1 MSVEPTYSLR
11 KRGVH
16 PKGCIPFCYLISR
29 MSDINGIFSKKAKA
43 VLQAARMAARNLGS
57 DSISTE
63 HLLLGLVREDSGF
76 AADTL
81 KALNVNLNDLGEN
94 VQRALT
100 SNGGIMTVGDAHGAL
115 LSFTVRCKAALFNAA
130 KIAKE
135 EGDQYIGPEHLML
148 AILQQSESPAA
159 GTLSTFG
166 VTYENFQAAL
176 QQLKRESMDE
186 SLPGDERGEDGERG
200 SDIPRGPGETRQQ
213 VRSQSR
219 SKTPILEHFG
229 RDLTA
234 MARQGKLDPII
245 GREAEIERL
254 IQILCRRKKNNPAL
268 IGEPGVGKTAII
280 EGLALK
286 IAQKKIPELLANKRV
301 VSLDVAAM
309 VAGTK
314 YRGQF
319 EERVKGLIM
328 ELQRVDNSVILFIDE
343 LHTIVGAGGSEG
355 SLDASNIFKPALARG
370 ELQCIGAT
378 TIDEYRKYIEKD
390 AALER
395 RFQTI
400 VVNPPSSEDS
410 IQILEGLRAKYEQHH
425 KVRYT
430 PEAIRASVTLAE
442 RYISDRFLPDKAI
455 DVLDEAG
462 ARVRLNS
469 IRTPQDLKEMED
481 QLAEANQKKEDA
493 IAEQQYEAAASL
505 RDKIEELTNRIAE
518 RREAIN
524 KEDSKET
531 PVVDENEIRDCISK
545 MTGIPVSRLAGEE
558 AQKLL
563 KLGDEIK
570 ERVIGQNQA
579 VDAVVK
585 AIRRTRA
592 GIRDTKRPMG
602 SFLFLGPTGVGKTEL
617 AKVLSLSLFGSE
629 DSMIRIDMSEYM
641 EKHSISRLIGAPPGY
656 VGFEESG
663 GQLSEKV
670 RKRPY
675 SVVLLDEIEK
685 AHPDVYNLLLQILDD
700 GILTDSYGRKI
711 NFKNTIIIMTSN
723 AGAREVRH
731 SSGMGFTKM
740 GETDDYERMETA
752 IREEVKRVFSPEFL
766 NRIDEQIVFRPLSKQ
781 DLTSVVDIQLTFLQ
795 KNLSERGILLEVS
808 KEAKEFVVNHN
819 YDSALGAR
827 PIRRSIQQ
835 LIEDEIAEG
844 LLLGLYSDF
853 STISLDVVDGKL
865 KFKCEKLPST

>member
-1 MSVEPTYSLR
+1 
-11 KRGVH
+11 
-16 PKGCIPFCYLISR
+16 
-29 MSDINGIFSKKAKA
+29 MSDINGIFSAKAKA
-43 VLQAARMAARNLGS
+43 VLQAARMAAHNLSS
-57 DSISTE
+57 DSITVE
-63 HLLLGLVREDSGF
+63 HLLLGLVREESGY
-76 AADTL
+76 AAETL
-81 KALNVNLNDLGEN
+81 RALKVNLSDLGET
-94 VQRALT
+94 VQRSLST
-100 SNGGIMTVGDAHGAL
+100 NGGLMTIGGDKRGGL
-115 LSFTVRCKAALFNAA
+115 LSFTARTKAILFNAA
-130 KIAKE
+130 KLAKN

-148 AILQQSESPAA
+148 AILQQTDTPAA
-159 GTLSTFG
+159 ATLSTYN
-166 VTYENFQAAL
+166 VTFDNYLEML
-176 QQLKRESMDE
+176 QQIKSKNVDPSTMDVDRNVPPMMKNE
-186 SLPGDERGEDGERG
+186 
-200 SDIPRGPGETRQQ
+200 PRSSATTA
-213 VRSQSR
+213 SK

-234 MARQGKLDPII
+234 MARAGKLDPII

-268 IGEPGVGKTAII
+268 IGEPGVGKTAIV
-280 EGLALK
+280 EGLAQK
-286 IAQKKIPELLANKRV
+286 IVQKKIPDLLANKRV
-301 VSLDVAAM
+301 VTLDVAAM

-328 ELQRVDNSVILFIDE
+328 ELQRVGNSVILFIDE

-400 VVNPPSSEDS
+400 IVNPPNSEDS
-410 IQILEGLRAKYEQHH
+410 VLILEGLRAKYEQHH
-425 KVRYT
+425 NVHYT
-430 PEAIRASVTLAE
+430 PDAVRAAVTLAE
-442 RYISDRFLPDKAI
+442 RYISERFLPDKAI

-462 ARVRLNS
+462 ARVRLDS
-469 IRTPQDLKEMED
+469 IKVPDDLKQMEEELVKTNQLKD
-481 QLAEANQKKEDA
+481 ECIANQLYEEAAKHRDKAEELEKSIADRKNSLAEDAKAN
-493 IAEQQYEAAASL
+493 
-505 RDKIEELTNRIAE
+505 
-518 RREAIN
+518 
-524 KEDSKET
+524 T
-531 PVVDENEIRDCISK
+531 PVVDENVIRDVISK

-563 KLGDEIK
+563 HLGEEIK
-570 ERVIGQNQA
+570 QRVIGQDQA
-579 VDAVVK
+579 VDAIVK
-585 AIRRTRA
+585 SIRRTRA
-592 GIRDTKRPMG
+592 GIRSSKRPMG

-656 VGFEESG
+656 VGYEEGG
-663 GQLSEKV
+663 GQLTEKV
-670 RKRPY
+670 RKHPY

-685 AHPDVYNLLLQILDD
+685 AHPDIYNLLLQILDD

-740 GETDDYERMETA
+740 GETDDYDRMEAA
-752 IREEVKRVFSPEFL
+752 IRDEVKRVFSPEFL
-766 NRIDEQIVFRPLSKQ
+766 NRIDEQIVFRPLSKK
-781 DLTSVVDIQLTFLQ
+781 DLVSVVDIQMGFLQ
-795 KNLSERGILLEVS
+795 KNISDRGILLEIS
-808 KEAKEFVVNHN
+808 QEAKELIVNHN

-827 PIRRSIQQ
+827 PIRRSIQS
-835 LIEDEIAEG
+835 LVEDEIAEG
-844 LLLGLYSDF
+844 LLLGRLSDF
-853 STISLDVVDGKL
+853 STICIGVENGKL
-865 KFKCEKLPST
+865 TFTSEALPS

>member
-1 MSVEPTYSLR
+1 
-11 KRGVH
+11 
-16 PKGCIPFCYLISR
+16 

-76 AADTL
+76 AAETL
-81 KALNVNLNDLGEN
+81 TALKVNLNELGEN
-94 VQRALT
+94 VQRSLT

-115 LSFTVRCKAALFNAA
+115 LSFTIRCKAALFNAA
-130 KIAKE
+130 KIAKD

-159 GTLSTFG
+159 STLSTFG
-166 VTYENFQAAL
+166 VTFENFQQAL
-176 QQLKRESMDE
+176 QQIKRDAMESQV
-186 SLPGDERGEDGERG
+186 PGEEGMASEGPFGGEQ
-200 SDIPRGPGETRQQ
+200 PREGQPRVGETRQQ
-213 VRSQSR
+213 ARSQSR

-410 IQILEGLRAKYEQHH
+410 IQILEGLRAKYAQHH

-481 QLAEANQKKEDA
+481 ALAEALQQKEEA
-493 IAEQQYEAAASL
+493 IAEQQYETAAAL
-505 RDKIEELTNRIAE
+505 RDKIEALTNQIAE
-518 RREAIN
+518 RREALN
-524 KEDSKET
+524 KEDSAEL

-570 ERVIGQNQA
+570 ERVIGQDQA

-592 GIRDTKRPMG
+592 GIRNNKRPMG

-629 DSMIRIDMSEYM
+629 ESMIRIDMSEYM

-656 VGFEESG
+656 VGFEDNG

-675 SVVLLDEIEK
+675 CVVLLDEIEK

-766 NRIDEQIVFRPLSKQ
+766 NRIDEQIVFRPLTKK
-781 DLTSVVDIQLTFLQ
+781 DLSSVVDIQLTFLQ

-808 KEAKEFVVNHN
+808 QAAKEFVVSHN

-844 LLLGLYSDF
+844 LLLGIYKDF

-865 KFKCEKLPST
+865 KFTSEALPS

>member
-1 MSVEPTYSLR
+1 
-11 KRGVH
+11 
-16 PKGCIPFCYLISR
+16 
-29 MSDINGIFSKKAKA
+29 MSDINGIFSRKAKA

-63 HLLLGLVREDSGF
+63 HLLLGLVREDSGL
-76 AADTL
+76 AAETL
-81 KALNVNLNDLGEN
+81 TALKVNLNDLGEN
-94 VQRALT
+94 VQRSLT
-100 SNGGIMTVGDAHGAL
+100 SNGGIMTVGDTHGSL
-115 LSFTVRCKAALFNAA
+115 LSFTARCKAALFNAA
-130 KIAKE
+130 KIAKD

-166 VTYENFQAAL
+166 VTYENFQQAYN
-176 QQLKRESMDE
+176 QLKRESLDE
-186 SLPGDERGEDGERG
+186 QVPREEGGAGRPEEGGQGEGA
-200 SDIPRGPGETRQQ
+200 PRVGGETRQQ
-213 VRSQSR
+213 ARSQSR

-355 SLDASNIFKPALARG
+355 ALDASNIFKPALARG

-378 TIDEYRKYIEKD
+378 TLDEYRKYIEKD
-390 AALER
+390 AALDR

-400 VVNPPSSEDS
+400 VVNPPTSEDS
-410 IQILEGLRAKYEQHH
+410 IRILEGLRAKYEQHH
-425 KVRYT
+425 KVCYT
-430 PEAIRASVTLAE
+430 PEAIRASVSLAE
-442 RYISDRFLPDKAI
+442 RYISERFLPDKAI

-469 IRTPQDLKEMED
+469 IRTPDDLKAMED
-481 QLAEANQKKEDA
+481 ELAQAMQQKEEA
-493 IAEQQYEAAASL
+493 IAEQQYESAAAL
-505 RDKIEELTNRIAE
+505 RDKIEALTAQIAE
-518 RREAIN
+518 RRDVLN
-524 KEDSKET
+524 KEDSAEL

-563 KLGDEIK
+563 KLGVEIK
-570 ERVIGQNQA
+570 ERVIGQDQA
-579 VDAVVK
+579 VNAVVK

-670 RKRPY
+670 RKHPY
-675 SVVLLDEIEK
+675 CVVLLDEIEK

-781 DLTSVVDIQLTFLQ
+781 DLTSVVDIQLMFLQ

-808 KEAKEFVVNHN
+808 QAAKEFVVSHN

-844 LLLGLYSDF
+844 LLLGIYKDF

-865 KFKCEKLPST
+865 KFTSEALPS

>member
-1 MSVEPTYSLR
+1 
-11 KRGVH
+11 
-16 PKGCIPFCYLISR
+16 
-29 MSDINGIFSKKAKA
+29 MSDINGIFSAKAKA
-43 VLQAARMAARNLGS
+43 VLQAARMAARNLSS
-57 DSISTE
+57 DSITVE
-63 HLLLGLVREDSGF
+63 HLLLGLVREDSGY
-76 AADTL
+76 AAETL
-81 KALNVNLNDLGEN
+81 QALKVNLNDLGETI
-94 VQRALT
+94 QRSLT
-100 SNGGIMTVGDAHGAL
+100 SNGGLMTIGGDTRGGL
-115 LSFTVRCKAALFNAA
+115 LSFTARTKAVLFNAA

-148 AILQQSESPAA
+148 AILQQSDTPAA
-159 GTLSTFG
+159 ATLSTFNVTFDNYQEMLLQIKRRNTDAAQGTDVERDG
-166 VTYENFQAAL
+166 VA
-176 QQLKRESMDE
+176 
-186 SLPGDERGEDGERG
+186 PGRGE
-200 SDIPRGPGETRQQ
+200 PRPAAP
-213 VRSQSR
+213 R

-234 MARQGKLDPII
+234 MARAGKLDPII

-254 IQILCRRKKNNPAL
+254 VQVLCRRKKNNPAL

-280 EGLALK
+280 EGLAQK
-286 IAQKKIPELLANKRV
+286 IVQKKIPDLLANKRV

-400 VVNPPSSEDS
+400 VVNPPNSEDS
-410 IQILEGLRAKYEQHH
+410 VLILEGLRGKYEQHH
-425 KVRYT
+425 NVRYT
-430 PEAIRASVTLAE
+430 PDAIRAAVTLAE
-442 RYISDRFLPDKAI
+442 RYISERFLPDKAI

-462 ARVRLNS
+462 ARVRLDS
-469 IRTPQDLKEMED
+469 IKVPDDLRLLEEERVKVIQHKDECIANQNYEEAARLRDRIEEIEKTLEERQKALKEE
-481 QLAEANQKKEDA
+481 
-493 IAEQQYEAAASL
+493 
-505 RDKIEELTNRIAE
+505 
-518 RREAIN
+518 
-524 KEDSKET
+524 SKDNI
-531 PVVDENEIRDCISK
+531 PVVDENVIRDVISK
-545 MTGIPVSRLAGEE
+545 MTGIPISRLAGEE
-558 AQKLL
+558 TQKLL
-563 KLGDEIK
+563 RLGDEIK
-570 ERVIGQNQA
+570 ERIIGQDEA
-579 VDAVVK
+579 VNAIVK
-585 AIRRTRA
+585 SIRRTRA

-641 EKHSISRLIGAPPGY
+641 EKHSVSRLIGAPPGY

-670 RKRPY
+670 RKHPY

-685 AHPDVYNLLLQILDD
+685 AHPDIYNLLLQILDD

-740 GETDDYERMETA
+740 GDVDDYERMETA

-766 NRIDEQIVFRPLSKQ
+766 NRIDEQIVFKALNKK
-781 DLTSVVDIQLTFLQ
+781 DLVSVVDIQLGLLQ
-795 KNLSERGILLEVS
+795 KNLSERGIMLEVS
-808 KEAKEFVVNHN
+808 EDAKMFVVNHN

-827 PIRRSIQQ
+827 PIRRSIQT
-835 LIEDEIAEG
+835 LLEDEIAEG
-844 LLLGLYSDF
+844 LLLGIYQDF
-853 STISLDVVDGKL
+853 STISVDVVEGKL
-865 KFKCEKLPST
+865 KFSCEKLQST

>member
-1 MSVEPTYSLR
+1 
-11 KRGVH
+11 
-16 PKGCIPFCYLISR
+16 
-29 MSDINGIFSKKAKA
+29 MSDINGIFSRKAKA

-57 DSISTE
+57 DCISTE
-63 HLLLGLVREDSGF
+63 HLLLGLVREDSGL
-76 AADTL
+76 AAETL
-81 KALNVNLNDLGEN
+81 TALKVDLKELGDN
-94 VQRALT
+94 VQRSLT
-100 SNGGIMTVGDAHGAL
+100 SNGGMMTVGGDHGSL
-115 LSFTVRCKAALFNAA
+115 LSFTARCKAALFNAA
-130 KIAKE
+130 KIAKD
-135 EGDQYIGPEHLML
+135 EGDQYIGPEHLTL

-166 VTYENFQAAL
+166 VTFENFQQAL
-176 QQLKRESMDE
+176 SQLKREFMEDQVSEGEGREDRVGGAPMGE
-186 SLPGDERGEDGERG
+186 SRVG
-200 SDIPRGPGETRQQ
+200 GETRQQ
-213 VRSQSR
+213 ARSQSR

-245 GREAEIERL
+245 GREQEIERL

-319 EERVKGLIM
+319 EERVKGLIT

-355 SLDASNIFKPALARG
+355 ALDASNIFKPALARG

-378 TIDEYRKYIEKD
+378 TLDEYRKYIEKD
-390 AALER
+390 AALDR

-410 IQILEGLRAKYEQHH
+410 IRILEGLRPKYEQHH
-425 KVRYT
+425 KVHYT
-430 PEAIRASVTLAE
+430 PEAIRASVSLAE
-442 RYISDRFLPDKAI
+442 RYISERFLPDKAI

-469 IRTPQDLKEMED
+469 IRTPQDLKAMED
-481 QLAEANQKKEDA
+481 ELAEAMQQKETA
-493 IAEQQYEAAASL
+493 IAEQQYETAAAL
-505 RDKIEELTNRIAE
+505 RDKIEDLTSRIAE
-518 RREAIN
+518 RREALN
-524 KEDSKET
+524 KEDATEL

-563 KLGDEIK
+563 KLGTEIK
-570 ERVIGQNQA
+570 ERVIGQDQA

-602 SFLFLGPTGVGKTEL
+602 SFMFLGPTGVGKTEL

-656 VGFEESG
+656 VGFEDNG

-675 SVVLLDEIEK
+675 CVVLLDEIEK

-766 NRIDEQIVFRPLSKQ
+766 NRVDEQIVFRPLSKA
-781 DLTSVVDIQLTFLQ
+781 DLNSVVDIQLTFLQ

-808 KEAKEFVVNHN
+808 QSAKEFIVNHN

-827 PIRRSIQQ
+827 PIRRSIQN
-835 LIEDEIAEG
+835 LVEDEIAEG
-844 LLLGLYSDF
+844 LLLGIYKDF
-853 STISLDVVDGKL
+853 STISLDVMDGKL
-865 KFKCEKLPST
+865 KFTSEALPS

>member
-1 MSVEPTYSLR
+1 
-11 KRGVH
+11 
-16 PKGCIPFCYLISR
+16 

-43 VLQAARMAARNLGS
+43 VLQAARIAARNLGS
-57 DSISTE
+57 DSVTTE

-76 AADTL
+76 AAETL
-81 KALNVNLNDLGEN
+81 RALKINLNELGEN
-94 VQRALT
+94 VQRSLT
-100 SNGGIMTVGDAHGAL
+100 TNGGIMTVGDAHGAL
-115 LSFTVRCKAALFNAA
+115 LSFTTRCKAALFNAA

-148 AILQQSESPAA
+148 AILQQAESPAA

-166 VTYENFQAAL
+166 VTYENFESTL
-176 QQLKRESMDE
+176 QQIKREAMNGQPS
-186 SLPGDERGEDGERG
+186 GEDGENAEDDDRFMGQGRG
-200 SDIPRGPGETRQQ
+200 GDTRQQ

-219 SKTPILEHFG
+219 SKTPILDHFG

-234 MARQGKLDPII
+234 LAKQGKLDPII
-245 GREAEIERL
+245 GRGREIERL

-280 EGLALK
+280 EGLAQK
-286 IAQKKIPELLANKRV
+286 IVQKKIPELLMNKRV
-301 VSLDVAAM
+301 VTLDVAAM

-400 VVNPPSSEDS
+400 VVNPPNSEDS
-410 IQILEGLRAKYEQHH
+410 IQILEGLRPKYEQHH
-425 KVRYT
+425 KVHYT
-430 PEAIRASVTLAE
+430 PEAIRAAVTLAE

-481 QLAEANQKKEDA
+481 ELAATMQKKEEA
-493 IAEQQYEAAASL
+493 IADQQYETAATL
-505 RDKIEELTNRIAE
+505 RDKIEDLTNRIAE
-518 RREAIN
+518 RRETLN
-524 KEDSKET
+524 KEDSADF
-531 PVVDENEIRDCISK
+531 PIVDENEIRDCISK

-558 AQKLL
+558 TQKLL

-570 ERVIGQNQA
+570 ERVIGQDQA

-617 AKVLSLSLFGSE
+617 AKVLSQSLFGSE

-641 EKHSISRLIGAPPGY
+641 EKHSVSRLIGAPPGY
-656 VGFEESG
+656 VGFEDNG

-675 SVVLLDEIEK
+675 CVVLLDEIEK
-685 AHPDVYNLLLQILDD
+685 AHPDIYNLLLQILDD

-766 NRIDEQIVFRPLSKQ
+766 NRVDEQIVFRPLTKK
-781 DLTSVVDIQLTFLQ
+781 DLSSVVDIQLTFLQ

-808 KEAKEFVVNHN
+808 EAAKEFIVSHN

-827 PIRRSIQQ
+827 PIRRSIQN
-835 LIEDEIAEG
+835 LVEDEIAEG
-844 LLLGLYSDF
+844 LLLGIYKDF
-853 STISLDVVDGKL
+853 TTISIDVENNKL
-865 KFKCEKLPST
+865 KFTSEALPS

>member
-1 MSVEPTYSLR
+1 
-11 KRGVH
+11 
-16 PKGCIPFCYLISR
+16 

-43 VLQAARMAARNLGS
+43 VLQAARIAARNLGS
-57 DSISTE
+57 DSVTTE

-76 AADTL
+76 AAETL
-81 KALNVNLNDLGEN
+81 RALKINLNELGET
-94 VQRALT
+94 VQRSLT

-115 LSFTVRCKAALFNAA
+115 LSFTTRCKAALFNAA

-148 AILQQSESPAA
+148 AILQQAESPAA

-166 VTYENFQAAL
+166 VNYESFESTL
-176 QQLKRESMDE
+176 QQIKREAMNGQPS
-186 SLPGDERGEDGERG
+186 GEDGEGMDGEDRFMGQGRG
-200 SDIPRGPGETRQQ
+200 GDTRQQ

-219 SKTPILEHFG
+219 SKTPILDHFG

-234 MARQGKLDPII
+234 LAKQGKLDPII
-245 GREAEIERL
+245 GRGREIERL

-280 EGLALK
+280 EGLAQK
-286 IAQKKIPELLANKRV
+286 IVQKKIPELLMNKRV
-301 VSLDVAAM
+301 VTLDVAAM

-400 VVNPPSSEDS
+400 VVNPPNSEDS
-410 IQILEGLRAKYEQHH
+410 IQILEGLRPKYEQHH
-425 KVRYT
+425 KVHYT
-430 PEAIRASVTLAE
+430 PEAIRAAVTLAE
-442 RYISDRFLPDKAI
+442 RYITDRFLPDKAI

-481 QLAEANQKKEDA
+481 ELAATMQKKEEA
-493 IAEQQYEAAASL
+493 IADQQYETAATL

-518 RREAIN
+518 RREALN
-524 KEDSKET
+524 KEDSADFPT
-531 PVVDENEIRDCISK
+531 VDENEIRDCISK

-558 AQKLL
+558 TQKLL

-570 ERVIGQNQA
+570 ERVIGQDQA

-617 AKVLSLSLFGSE
+617 AKVLSQSLFGSE

-641 EKHSISRLIGAPPGY
+641 EKHSVSRLIGAPPGY
-656 VGFEESG
+656 VGFEDSG

-675 SVVLLDEIEK
+675 CVVLLDEIEK
-685 AHPDVYNLLLQILDD
+685 AHPDIYNLLLQILDD

-766 NRIDEQIVFRPLSKQ
+766 NRVDEQIVFRPLTKR
-781 DLTSVVDIQLTFLQ
+781 DLSSVVDIQLTFLQ

-808 KEAKEFVVNHN
+808 EAAKEFIVSHN

-827 PIRRSIQQ
+827 PIRRSIQN
-835 LIEDEIAEG
+835 LVEDEIAEG
-844 LLLGLYSDF
+844 LLLGIYKDF
-853 STISLDVVDGKL
+853 TTISIDVENNKL
-865 KFKCEKLPST
+865 KFMSEALPS

>member
-1 MSVEPTYSLR
+1 MAE
-11 KRGVH
+11 G
-16 PKGCIPFCYLISR
+16 G
-29 MSDINGIFSKKAKA
+29 NGIFSAKAKA
-43 VLQAARMAARNLGS
+43 VIQAARMAARNLGS
-57 DSISTE
+57 DSITVE
-63 HLLLGLVREDSGF
+63 HLLLGLVREDSGY

-81 KALNVNLNDLGEN
+81 KALKVSLNELSETVQKNLTND
-94 VQRALT
+94 
-100 SNGGIMTVGDAHGAL
+100 GGIMTVGGDARGGL
-115 LSFTVRCKAALFNAA
+115 LAFTARTKAVLFNAA
-130 KIAKE
+130 KIAKM

-148 AILQQSESPAA
+148 AILQQSDSPAA
-159 GTLSTFG
+159 ATLSTFN
-166 VTYENFQAAL
+166 VTAENFQQML
-176 QQLKRESMDE
+176 DQLKH
-186 SLPGDERGEDGERG
+186 G
-200 SDIPRGPGETRQQ
+200 SEEQ
-213 VRSQSR
+213 VREGGESGDDNRPFQGQRDPRSASR

-234 MARQGKLDPII
+234 MARAGKLDPII

-280 EGLALK
+280 EGLAQK
-286 IAQKKIPELLANKRV
+286 IVQKKIPDLLANKRV
-301 VSLDVAAM
+301 VTLDVAAM

-328 ELQRVDNSVILFIDE
+328 ELQRVGNSVILFIDE

-400 VVNPPSSEDS
+400 LVNPPNAEDS
-410 IQILEGLRAKYEQHH
+410 VQILEGLRVKYEQHH
-425 KVRYT
+425 KVHYT
-430 PEAIRASVTLAE
+430 PEAIRAAVNLGE
-442 RYISDRFLPDKAI
+442 RYISERFLPDKAI

-469 IRTPQDLKEMED
+469 IKVPQDLQDMEQELTD
-481 QLAEANQKKEDA
+481 LLPQKEDA
-493 IAEQQYEAAASL
+493 VANQDFEAAA
-505 RDKIEELTNRIAE
+505 KIRAREEDLQNKISERKKELQAE
-518 RREAIN
+518 GE
-524 KEDSKET
+524 ET
-531 PVVDENEIRDCISK
+531 PVVDENAIRDVISK
-545 MTGIPVSRLAGEE
+545 MTGIPVSRLGGEE
-558 AQKLL
+558 TQRLL
-563 KLGDEIK
+563 HLGDEIK
-570 ERVIGQNQA
+570 QRVIGQDAA
-579 VDAVVK
+579 VDAIVK
-585 AIRRTRA
+585 SIRRTRA
-592 GIRDTKRPMG
+592 GIRNNKRPMG

-656 VGFEESG
+656 VGFEDGG

-675 SVVLLDEIEK
+675 CVVLLDEIEK
-685 AHPDVYNLLLQILDD
+685 AHPDIYNLLLQILDD

-766 NRIDEQIVFRPLSKQ
+766 NRIDEQIVFRALSKK
-781 DLTSVVDIQLTFLQ
+781 DLVSVVDIQMGFLQ
-795 KNLSERGILLEVS
+795 KNISDRGILLEIS
-808 KEAKEFVVNHN
+808 QEAKEFIVNHN

-827 PIRRSIQQ
+827 PIRRSIQN
-835 LIEDEIAEG
+835 LVEDEIAEG
-844 LLLGLYSDF
+844 LLLGTMTDF
-853 STISLDVVDGKL
+853 STIGIGVENGKL
-865 KFKCEKLPST
+865 SFKCEKLPDEGGSSVN

>member
-1 MSVEPTYSLR
+1 MSEN
-11 KRGVH
+11 
-16 PKGCIPFCYLISR
+16 
-29 MSDINGIFSKKAKA
+29 NGIFSAKAKA

-57 DSISTE
+57 DSITVE
-63 HLLLGLVREDSGF
+63 HLLLGLVREDSGY
-76 AADTL
+76 ASDTL
-81 KALNVNLNDLGEN
+81 KALKVNLAELGET

-100 SNGGIMTVGDAHGAL
+100 NDGGLMTIGGDNRGGL
-115 LSFTVRCKAALFNAA
+115 LAFTARTKAVMFNAA

-148 AILQQSESPAA
+148 AILQQSDSPAA
-159 GTLSTFG
+159 ATLSTFN
-166 VTYENFQAAL
+166 VTFENFQQAL
-176 QQLKRESMDE
+176 DQLKRGNSEDTQDDRDF
-186 SLPGDERGEDGERG
+186 PG
-200 SDIPRGPGETRQQ
+200 RQNQ
-213 VRSQSR
+213 QGRPQQK

-234 MARQGKLDPII
+234 LARQGKLDPII
-245 GREAEIERL
+245 GREEEIERL

-280 EGLALK
+280 EGLAQK
-286 IAQKKIPELLANKRV
+286 IVQKKIPELLMNKRV
-301 VSLDVAAM
+301 VTLDVAAM

-400 VVNPPSSEDS
+400 MVNPPNSEDS
-410 IQILEGLRAKYEQHH
+410 IQILEGLRGKYEQHH

-430 PEAIRASVTLAE
+430 PDAIRAAVLLAE
-442 RYISDRFLPDKAI
+442 RYISERFLPDKAI

-462 ARVRLNS
+462 ARVRLDS
-469 IRTPQDLKEMED
+469 ICIPQDLKDMEEELAQLKREMD
-481 QLAEANQKKEDA
+481 DAVANQNFEK
-493 IAEQQYEAAASL
+493 AASL
-505 RDKIEELTNRIAE
+505 RDKTEDLEKKVAE
-518 RREAIN
+518 RRNSLTADKDSEA
-524 KEDSKET
+524 T
-531 PVVDENEIRDCISK
+531 PVVDENAIRDCISK
-545 MTGIPVSRLAGEE
+545 MTGIPVSRLADEE
-558 AQKLL
+558 AKKLL
-563 KLGDEIK
+563 HLGDEIK
-570 ERVIGQNQA
+570 ERVIGQDQA

-617 AKVLSLSLFGSE
+617 AKVLSYSLFGSE

-685 AHPDVYNLLLQILDD
+685 AHPDIYNLLLQILDD

-766 NRIDEQIVFRPLSKQ
+766 NRVDEQIVFRPLSKA
-781 DLTSVVDIQLTFLQ
+781 DLVSVVDIQLSFLQ
-795 KNLSERGILLEVS
+795 KNLSERGILLEVTQ
-808 KEAKEFVVNHN
+808 EAKEFIVNHN

-827 PIRRSIQQ
+827 PIRRTIQN
-835 LIEDEIAEG
+835 LVEDEIAEG
-844 LLLGLYSDF
+844 LLLGTMTDF
-853 STISLDVVDGKL
+853 STVTIGVKDGKL
-865 KFKCEKLPST
+865 CFGCEKLPEESGNPA

>member
-1 MSVEPTYSLR
+1 
-11 KRGVH
+11 
-16 PKGCIPFCYLISR
+16 

-43 VLQAARMAARNLGS
+43 VLQAARIAARNLGS
-57 DSISTE
+57 DSVTTE

-76 AADTL
+76 AAETL
-81 KALNVNLNDLGEN
+81 RALKINLNELGEN
-94 VQRALT
+94 VQRSLS

-115 LSFTVRCKAALFNAA
+115 LSFTTRCKAALFNAA

-148 AILQQSESPAA
+148 AILQQAESPAA

-166 VTYENFQAAL
+166 VTYENFESTL
-176 QQLKRESMDE
+176 QQIKREAMNGQPSGEEGDGMD
-186 SLPGDERGEDGERG
+186 GDDRFMGQGRGGD
-200 SDIPRGPGETRQQ
+200 TRQQ

-219 SKTPILEHFG
+219 SKTPILDHFG

-234 MARQGKLDPII
+234 LAKQGKLDPII
-245 GREAEIERL
+245 GRGREIERL

-280 EGLALK
+280 EGLAQK
-286 IAQKKIPELLANKRV
+286 IVQKKIPELLMNKRV
-301 VSLDVAAM
+301 VTLDVAAM

-400 VVNPPSSEDS
+400 VVNPPNSEDS
-410 IQILEGLRAKYEQHH
+410 IQILEGLRPKYEQHH
-425 KVRYT
+425 KVHYT
-430 PEAIRASVTLAE
+430 PEAIRAAVTLAE

-481 QLAEANQKKEDA
+481 ELAATMLKKEEA
-493 IAEQQYEAAASL
+493 IADQQYETAATL
-505 RDKIEELTNRIAE
+505 RDKIEDLTSRIAE
-518 RREAIN
+518 RREALN
-524 KEDSKET
+524 KEDSADF

-558 AQKLL
+558 TQKLL

-570 ERVIGQNQA
+570 ERIIGQDQA

-592 GIRDTKRPMG
+592 GIRSAKRPMG

-617 AKVLSLSLFGSE
+617 AKVLSQTLFGSE
-629 DSMIRIDMSEYM
+629 ESMIRVDMSEYM
-641 EKHSISRLIGAPPGY
+641 EKHSVSRLIGAPPGY
-656 VGFEESG
+656 VGFEDNG

-675 SVVLLDEIEK
+675 CVVLLDEIEK
-685 AHPDVYNLLLQILDD
+685 AHPDIYNLLLQILDD

-766 NRIDEQIVFRPLSKQ
+766 NRIDEQIVFRALTKKE
-781 DLTSVVDIQLTFLQ
+781 LTSVVDIQLTFLQ

-808 KEAKEFVVNHN
+808 EAAKEFIVSHN

-827 PIRRSIQQ
+827 PIRRSIQN
-835 LIEDEIAEG
+835 LVEDEIAEG
-844 LLLGLYSDF
+844 LLLGIYKDF
-853 STISLDVVDGKL
+853 STISIDVENGKL
-865 KFKCEKLPST
+865 KFTSEALPS

>member
-1 MSVEPTYSLR
+1 
-11 KRGVH
+11 
-16 PKGCIPFCYLISR
+16 

-43 VLQAARMAARNLGS
+43 VLQAARIAARNLGS
-57 DSISTE
+57 DSVTTE

-76 AADTL
+76 AAETL
-81 KALNVNLNDLGEN
+81 RALKINLNELGET
-94 VQRALT
+94 VQRSLT

-115 LSFTVRCKAALFNAA
+115 LSFTTRCKAALFNAA

-148 AILQQSESPAA
+148 AILQQAESPAA

-166 VTYENFQAAL
+166 VNYESFETTL
-176 QQLKRESMDE
+176 QQIKREAMNGQPS
-186 SLPGDERGEDGERG
+186 GEDGEGMDGEDRFMGQGRG
-200 SDIPRGPGETRQQ
+200 GDTRQQ

-219 SKTPILEHFG
+219 SKTPILDHFG

-234 MARQGKLDPII
+234 LAKQGKLDPII
-245 GREAEIERL
+245 GRGREIERL

-280 EGLALK
+280 EGLAQK
-286 IAQKKIPELLANKRV
+286 IVQKKIPELLMNKRV
-301 VSLDVAAM
+301 VTLDVAAM

-400 VVNPPSSEDS
+400 VVNPPNSEDS
-410 IQILEGLRAKYEQHH
+410 IQILEGLRPKYEQHH
-425 KVRYT
+425 KVHYT
-430 PEAIRASVTLAE
+430 PEAIRAAVTLAE
-442 RYISDRFLPDKAI
+442 RYITDRFLPDKAI

-481 QLAEANQKKEDA
+481 ELAATMQKKEEA
-493 IAEQQYEAAASL
+493 IADQQYETAATL

-518 RREAIN
+518 RREALN
-524 KEDSKET
+524 KEDSADFPT
-531 PVVDENEIRDCISK
+531 VDENEIRDCISK

-558 AQKLL
+558 TQKLL

-570 ERVIGQNQA
+570 ERVIGQDQA

-617 AKVLSLSLFGSE
+617 AKVLSQSLFGSE

-641 EKHSISRLIGAPPGY
+641 EKHSVSRLIGAPPGY
-656 VGFEESG
+656 VGFEDSG

-675 SVVLLDEIEK
+675 CVVLLDEIEK
-685 AHPDVYNLLLQILDD
+685 AHPDIYNLLLQILDD

-766 NRIDEQIVFRPLSKQ
+766 NRVDEQIVFRPLTKK
-781 DLTSVVDIQLTFLQ
+781 DLSSVVDIQLTFLQ

-808 KEAKEFVVNHN
+808 EAAKEFIVSHN

-827 PIRRSIQQ
+827 PIRRSIQN
-835 LIEDEIAEG
+835 LVEDEIAEG
-844 LLLGLYSDF
+844 LLLGIYKDF
-853 STISLDVVDGKL
+853 TTISIDVENNKL
-865 KFKCEKLPST
+865 KFMSEALPS

>member
-1 MSVEPTYSLR
+1 MA
-11 KRGVH
+11 
-16 PKGCIPFCYLISR
+16 
-29 MSDINGIFSKKAKA
+29 DINGIFSAKAKA
-43 VLQAARMAARNLGS
+43 ALQAARIAARNLGS
-57 DSISTE
+57 DCVTVE
-63 HLLLGLVREDSGF
+63 HLLFGLVREDSGF
-76 AADTL
+76 AAETL
-81 KALNVNLNDLGEN
+81 RALKVNLTELSETI
-94 VQRALT
+94 QRALST
-100 SNGGIMTVGDAHGAL
+100 SGGLMTVGGDAHGGL
-115 LSFTVRCKAALFNAA
+115 LTFTAQCKAVLYNAA

-135 EGDQYIGPEHLML
+135 EGVQFIGPEHLML
-148 AILQQSESPAA
+148 AILQQTDSPAA
-159 GTLSTFG
+159 ATLSTYN
-166 VTYENFQAAL
+166 VTFENYQEMLMQIKHQADG
-176 QQLKRESMDE
+176 QPMDE
-186 SLPGDERGEDGERG
+186 GQSDDEPRERY
-200 SDIPRGPGETRQQ
+200 TQARQATP
-213 VRSQSR
+213 SR

-234 MARQGKLDPII
+234 MARAGKLDPII

-286 IAQKKIPELLANKRV
+286 IVQRKIPDLLANKRV
-301 VSLDVAAM
+301 VTLDVAAM

-328 ELQRVDNSVILFIDE
+328 ELQRVGNSVILFIDE

-378 TIDEYRKYIEKD
+378 TFDEYRKYIEKD

-400 VVNPPSSEDS
+400 VVNPPTVEDS
-410 IQILEGLRAKYEQHH
+410 IQILDGLRPKYEQHH
-425 KVRYT
+425 NVHYT
-430 PEAIRASVTLAE
+430 PDAVRAAVELSE
-442 RYISDRFLPDKAI
+442 RYISERFLPDKAI

-469 IRTPQDLKEMED
+469 IKIPQDLQNMED
-481 QLAEANQKKEDA
+481 ELGECIQKKEEAVANQDYTSA
-493 IAEQQYEAAASL
+493 AQY
-505 RDKIEELTNRIAE
+505 RKREEDLQNNIAE
-518 RREAIN
+518 R
-524 KEDSKET
+524 KKQLQTEDTET
-531 PVVDENEIRDCISK
+531 PIVDENVIRDVISK
-545 MTGIPVSRLAGEE
+545 MTGIPVRRLGGEE

-563 KLGDEIK
+563 HLGDEIK
-570 ERVIGQNQA
+570 QRVIGQDRA
-579 VDAVVK
+579 VDAIVK
-585 AIRRTRA
+585 SIRRSRA
-592 GIRDTKRPMG
+592 GIRNNKRPMG

-617 AKVLSLSLFGSE
+617 AKVLCKELFGSE
-629 DSMIRIDMSEYM
+629 DSLIRIDMSEYM
-641 EKHSISRLIGAPPGY
+641 EQHSVSRLIGAPPGY
-656 VGFEESG
+656 VGFEDGG

-670 RKRPY
+670 RKHPY

-685 AHPDVYNLLLQILDD
+685 AHPDIYNLLLQILDD

-740 GETDDYERMETA
+740 GEADDYERMETA

-766 NRIDEQIVFRPLSKQ
+766 NRIDEQIVFRALSKL
-781 DLTSVVDIQLTFLQ
+781 DLVSVVDIQMGFLQ
-795 KNLSERGILLEVS
+795 KNLSDRGILLEMS
-808 KEAKEFVVNHN
+808 QEAKEFIVNHN
-819 YDSALGAR
+819 YDASLGAR
-827 PIRRSIQQ
+827 PIRRSIQS
-835 LIEDEIAEG
+835 LVEDEVAEG
-844 LLLGLYSDF
+844 LLLGTMTDF
-853 STISLDVVDGKL
+853 STITVDVENGKL
-865 KFKCEKLPST
+865 TFKCEKIKS